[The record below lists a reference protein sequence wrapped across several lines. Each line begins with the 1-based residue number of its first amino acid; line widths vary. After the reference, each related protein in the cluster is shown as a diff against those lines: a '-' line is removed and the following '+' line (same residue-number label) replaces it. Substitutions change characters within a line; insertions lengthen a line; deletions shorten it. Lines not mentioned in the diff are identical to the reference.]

1 MIDSEVTI
9 FAHFKKSG
17 IYTIT
22 LNADGGFISNNTLY
36 TDVNGKLIDIPKPS
50 KDGYDFDGW
59 FTSDDDLVTEDT
71 IFTENSTL
79 IASWKEYITST
90 NSTTEKAQNST
101 TVSNKETTTT
111 VIKTDSP
118 KTGDDFDS
126 SLIVS
131 ILFISLGVVV
141 FTRKRKY
148 TN

>member
-1 MIDSEVTI
+1 MVYI
-9 FAHFKKSG
+9 
-17 IYTIT
+17 
-22 LNADGGFISNNTLY
+22 
-36 TDVNGKLIDIPKPS
+36 
-50 KDGYDFDGW
+50 
-59 FTSDDDLVTEDT
+59 DDDLVTEDT

-141 FTRKRKY
+141 FTRKKKY